1 MTDFA
6 TDFEKFMKDIASLLD
21 GIYVAD
27 LTQTESRIVK
37 MLVARNVLKISKEQG
52 DPVVELQDK

>member
-1 MTDFA
+1 MTDFG
-6 TDFEKFMKDIASLLD
+6 TDFEKFMKDVASLLD
-21 GIYVAD
+21 GIYVSD

-37 MLVARNVLKISKEQG
+37 MLVARNVLKISKDQG